1 MIQGSKAFI
10 PNGRANEQAN
20 NDEEQVCPGC
30 CGSRRAH
37 RTNLRISSAAHPL
50 HHKMRNLATFG
61 FPAPDADHQKHVS
74 SYGETLNMARLY
86 SAMWMQIVAEC
97 VRRSS
102 PWAKLNNNLPR
113 SDISMGKKGV
123 MLKQNKRQMELRC
136 TSTPA
141 PDPVVS
147 DPL

>member
-1 MIQGSKAFI
+1 MSKQTMAK
-10 PNGRANEQAN
+10 NKCAQA
-20 NDEEQVCPGC
+20 VVAR
-30 CGSRRAH
+30 RRAH
-37 RTNLRISSAAHPL
+37 RTNLRISSAAHLL

-86 SAMWMQIVAEC
+86 IAMWMQIVAES